1 VQSVQSAVE
10 HHGTDEKMYRR
21 KIMSTFKVTGLRT
34 LVLPVTN
41 VEASTAFYKD
51 VLGFEEDSATDGM
64 VWLRIGGQQG
74 IALLLHPIE
83 KPEPVENGLVMEL
96 AVDNVDAAASAVASS
111 AGRVMQQPVDR
122 EWGVREAV
130 MVDPDGYR
138 IWLVQPL
145 S

>member
-1 VQSVQSAVE
+1 
-10 HHGTDEKMYRR
+10 
-21 KIMSTFKVTGLRT
+21 MSTFKVTGLRT

-41 VEASTAFYKD
+41 VEASTAFYKG

-64 VWLRIGGQQG
+64 VWLRIGEQG

-83 KPEPVENGLVMEL
+83 KPEPVENGLVIEL
-96 AVDNVDAAASAVASS
+96 AVDNVDAAASAVGSS
-111 AGRVMQQPVDR
+111 AGHVMQQPVDR

-130 MVDPDGYR
+130 VVDPDGYR